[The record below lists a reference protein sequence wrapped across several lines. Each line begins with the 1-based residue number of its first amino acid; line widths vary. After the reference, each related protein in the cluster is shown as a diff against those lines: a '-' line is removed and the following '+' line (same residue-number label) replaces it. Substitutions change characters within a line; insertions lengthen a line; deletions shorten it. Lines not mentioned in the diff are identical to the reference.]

1 MQGERPMVAGARTVL
16 SNGLARDLF
25 EEVQNHI
32 LWLGVLAVL
41 VHLL

>member
-1 MQGERPMVAGARTVL
+1 MQAVQDMVPGARMVL
-16 SNGLARDLF
+16 TNGLARDLF

-32 LWLGVLAVL
+32 LWLGVLVTL